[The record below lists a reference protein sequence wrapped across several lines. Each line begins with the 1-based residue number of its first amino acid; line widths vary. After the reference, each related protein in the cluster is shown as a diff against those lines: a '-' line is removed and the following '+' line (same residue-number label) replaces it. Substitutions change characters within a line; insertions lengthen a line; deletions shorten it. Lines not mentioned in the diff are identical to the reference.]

1 MSVRV
6 IGGES
11 KGRLLKSPTGQ
22 KTRPTSNLVRSAI
35 FSMLEPYLD
44 AARVLDLFSGTGAL
58 GVEALSRGAEWVDFF
73 ESDARQCSAIKE
85 NLKSLDYDSFG
96 AVHRAPAERAKTML
110 DGSYDVILLDPP
122 YSYDKLETLL
132 VEIGESSLSHSGSV
146 VAVEHSRRQ
155 DLPPEPDGLRLIK
168 QRRYGETM
176 VTVYQQ
182 GGE

>member
-6 IGGES
+6 IGGDA

-22 KTRPTSNLVRSAI
+22 QTRPTSNLVRSAI

-58 GVEALSRGAEWVDFF
+58 GVEALSRGADWVDFF

-85 NLKSLDYDSFG
+85 NLKSLDYSAYG
-96 AVHRAPAERAKTML
+96 QVHRARAERAATMVA
-110 DGSYDVILLDPP
+110 GPYDVILLDPP
-122 YSYDKLETLL
+122 YSYDQLERLL
-132 VEIGESSLSHSGSV
+132 EGIGESALSQPGCI
-146 VAVEHSRRQ
+146 VAVEHSHRQ
-155 DLPPEPDGLRLIK
+155 DLPLEVDGLRLIK

>member
-6 IGGES
+6 IGGEA
-11 KGRLLKSPTGQ
+11 KGRVLKSPTGQ

-73 ESDARQCSAIKE
+73 ESDSRQCSAIRD
-85 NLKSLDYDSFG
+85 NLKSLDYSAYG
-96 AVHRAPAERAKTML
+96 RVHRAQAERAVSMM
-110 DGSYDVILLDPP
+110 DGSYDVILMDPP
-122 YSYDKLETLL
+122 YAYDKLEPLL
-132 VEIGESSLSHSGSV
+132 EKIGESSLSHAGSII
-146 VAVEHSRRQ
+146 AVEHSYRQ
-155 DLPPEPDGLRLIK
+155 DLPLEVDGLRLIK

-176 VTVYQQ
+176 VTLYRQ

>member
-6 IGGES
+6 IGGEA
-11 KGRLLKSPTGQ
+11 KGRILKSPTGQ

-44 AARVLDLFSGTGAL
+44 SARVLDLFSGTGAL
-58 GVEALSRGAEWVDFF
+58 GVEALSRGADWVDFF
-73 ESDARQCSAIKE
+73 ENDARQCSAIKQ
-85 NLKSLDYDSFG
+85 NLKLLDYASFG
-96 AVHRAPAERAKTML
+96 QVHRAPAERAKAML
-110 DGSYDVILLDPP
+110 DGSYDVILMDPP
-122 YSYDKLETLL
+122 YSYDKLEPLL
-132 VEIGESSLSHSGSV
+132 EEIGESALSHSGSV
-146 VAVEHSRRQ
+146 VAVEHSHRQ
-155 DLPPEPDGLRLIK
+155 DLPLEVDGLRLIK